1 MSRKEVPR
9 AGLVKAALAG
19 KITNQE
25 GARALR
31 LTVRQFKR
39 LKARFR
45 RQGLRGLVHRRRGQP
60 SPRRVPAALRA
71 QVVTLMTT
79 TYAGFNDVHLTEKL
93 QQVHALP
100 VSRATVRRIRV
111 ALGQLPR
118 RPRRAP
124 KHRSRRP
131 RAPAMGHLVQLDASP
146 FAWFEGRGPT
156 ATLHGLIDDATS
168 IPLALWF
175 RPTEDLHGYTTVLGQ
190 ACRQYGIPVTL
201 YGDRLSLF
209 RRNDRHWTL
218 GEELRGQQDPTHFGR
233 MLQDLGIGFIA
244 AQSPQAKGRIERL
257 WGTLQDRLVSELRLR
272 ALHTLEQAN
281 AFLPEFL
288 SAFILRFARA
298 PAEPTPGWRPAPRDL
313 DRLLSCRYFRVV
325 ARDNTVQLGPRWL
338 QIPPGPRGRSYAG
351 CRVELRELLDG
362 RLVVL
367 YQGMLLAAQPTPAPT
382 FVLTPRSDPGRD
394 RQRAQPQPRGPGR
407 QLQTAVAAL
416 AHALRA
422 RRPPATRSIATHSR
436 AGQRPGATEPHDLL
450 GGSYL
455 GIPRRAQN
463 PEAPPD
469 PSRRASA
476 PRHPWRTT
484 FSPRQRRRN
493 AARQG

>member
-39 LKARFR
+39 LKARVR

-60 SPRRVPAALRA
+60 SSRRVPAALRA

-111 ALGQLPR
+111 ALGQPPR

-131 RAPAMGHLVQLDASP
+131 RAPAMGHLVQLDASA
-146 FAWFEGRGPT
+146 FAWFEERGPT

-190 ACRQYGIPVTL
+190 TCRQYGVPVTL

-218 GEELRGQQDPTHFGR
+218 AEELRGQQDPTHFGR

-288 SAFILRFARA
+288 PAFVQRFARA
-298 PAEPTPGWRPAPRDL
+298 PAEPTPVWRPAPRDL
-313 DRLLSCRYFRVV
+313 DHLLSCRYSRLV
-325 ARDNTVQLGPRWL
+325 ARDNTVRLGPRWL

-362 RLVVL
+362 RLVVR
-367 YQGMLLAAQPTPAPT
+367 YQDRLLAAQSAPAPT

-394 RQRAQPQPRGPGR
+394 RQRRQQPQRERAR

-416 AHALRA
+416 THTLRA
-422 RRPPATRSIATHSR
+422 RRPAARSIATDSR
-436 AGQRPGATEPHDLL
+436 DGQRPGPAEPLDLP
-450 GGSYL
+450 GGGYL
-455 GIPRRAQN
+455 GIPRRA
-463 PEAPPD
+463 PKSAAPPAL
-469 PSRRASA
+469 SLGASA

-484 FSPRQRRRN
+484 FSARQRRLN
-493 AARQG
+493 AARRG